1 MALSG
6 TLLAN
11 KDASPQAFQP
21 LLLASFVFA
30 DGSVLRASTHPLNT
44 AEGGNQYASND
55 YVARIQSQDIQ
66 QLQARSQDG
75 IDRIADVTL
84 HLFNADQTIFSAYEM
99 DSAKGFKGAK
109 LQLALVLA
117 DIDPSTGNWIFTSDS
132 PAPIKFSGICDAPQV
147 EEGGS
152 MLSVRATTSHNLSR
166 VDFPIIHVQ
175 QRCSWIFPRNA
186 AERLAGG
193 TDMSDWRWNCGYDP
207 DQSGTDP
214 EIGGDCKRGNTT
226 TANATDP
233 QGNVIA
239 DGAGIFI
246 SCGYTKQDC
255 QARGMYSTDSSARV
269 TGRFGGIQWA
279 TSSASRE
286 SQSKSYAQGKNVTV
300 FSGRNDSIYSRSVP
314 MLYGS
319 QWIKQPLICNVL
331 GDGNSTRME
340 VVICVGDIGTSGIWT
355 VLVNGVIVPPI
366 ESATDK
372 KLMRWNFA
380 DGVTRTSTHT
390 GSRNGKATADLG
402 YDGNGDPYG
411 GFAMIEI
418 VVYSELAQSNSVPDV
433 RILCNGPKVKTPN
446 TSNPADQASWPYV
459 VTTLPPWQIADAL
472 VWANYTYA
480 DLDLAQFITEAN
492 YCGGTVSYID
502 PFGNSKTHNRFI
514 CQFSLEERR
523 RANEVIQAVLR
534 GFNAQLV
541 PNSDTGLL
549 QLFIRKTLA
558 DQQSSAVSGSNYT
571 TAVLSLHAD
580 NTAGNGYVAYLIDE
594 SVIQK
599 DDRGVPKMRGPY
611 TLPSAQCPN
620 TVNFPFQDEENVYS
634 DDSISVVDPDDVARA
649 AGYAAGGAQIGAGFP
664 VMGVSNFDQGIRQSN
679 VILAESL
686 RGNRWGDTRGT
697 YFWDIEVTSRLEHL
711 RVGHIVMFRYQAQ
724 ELRPAVQLQSPSGTN
739 VTGILARVES
749 IKPTTNYERMTL
761 TIRWHEDEWYTDI
774 FGQQSAQFY
783 SDPRKNLPPRPP
795 YPWKPYAEQP
805 ISGDSMWSTS
815 AWSFAIAQNYATA
828 ADGTPIAQLIVF
840 GCPPVN
846 QLSNGSNALQ
856 PPFLPMQAN
865 TANTGGT
872 IPGGI
877 RVVMALS
884 ARDAG
889 GKWSA
894 LSVFS
899 QVDVPTGTNTNTVTT
914 PTINWPASVAAWV
927 LFAGTDDHLTLCA
940 QSSATGSTPSTITI
954 TSLNV
959 STYGPPDPL
968 ADSLLFEVKRVIHGG
983 VWGDAC
989 TAVAS
994 NGDGTGT
1001 ITFATPCTT
1010 HQFQET
1016 SGTIGYDL
1024 TLIANSSASADA
1036 VPIADFHVIDN
1047 TLGVYHVKPDPT
1059 LSVAAGD
1066 VFEMRAFTAATATT
1080 VGDANFVNAYAP
1092 DGFGAG
1098 GDEEVGH
1105 HVRIIKGAGAGQVR
1119 NIVASN
1125 GATLTVDTDWHTTPD
1140 NTSRFIIEEAAW
1152 QNQPYSQQSNG
1163 DLTPSPAP
1171 VVGILDISNYQ
1182 KQTILVRA
1190 LVLDQQGNTSIAR
1203 WSPFREIYLWGAQ
1216 GTRTIT
1222 GDTTERFTDG
1232 LLLCDT
1238 SGVTPPTATTLA
1250 AAITVT
1256 TTPTAITT
1264 AANVTADTTYIKID
1278 TGGATEYVQI
1288 MSGGGTTTPTVERG
1302 KLGTSA
1308 MVHSNGVA
1316 VALPGKITITLL
1328 GSDIVPNK
1336 KLAVNKTTAD
1346 INFVKLVAGG
1356 SDTFPGGGT
1365 ELLLVDD
1372 SSDAGTTYF
1381 IHPGA

>member
-11 KDASPQAFQP
+11 KDASPQGYQP
-21 LLLASFVFA
+21 LLLASFTFA

-44 AEGGNQYASND
+44 AEGGNQYAGND
-55 YVARIQSQDIQ
+55 YVARLQSQDIQ
-66 QLQARSQDG
+66 QLQARSQEG
-75 IDRIADVTL
+75 IDRISDVTL
-84 HLFNADQTIFSAYEM
+84 HLYNADQSIFSAYEM
-99 DSAKGFKGAK
+99 ASGKGFKGAK
-109 LQLALVLA
+109 LQLAIVLS
-117 DIDPSTGNWIFTSDS
+117 DIDPDTGNYVFTNDS
-132 PAPIKFSGICDAPQV
+132 PAPVKFSGICDAPQV
-147 EEGGS
+147 EQGGGTIT
-152 MLSVRATTSHNLSR
+152 VRATTSHNLSR

-175 QRCSWIFPRNA
+175 QRCPWVFPRNA

-226 TANATDP
+226 TAGATDP

-239 DGAGIFI
+239 DGSGIFI

-255 QARGMYSTDSSARV
+255 IARGMYSADSSARV
-269 TGRFGGIQWA
+269 TGRFGGFQWA

-286 SQSKSYAQGKNVTV
+286 SQSRSYGQGKDVTV
-300 FSGRNDSIYSRSVP
+300 FSGRNDSIYNRSVP

-319 QWIKQPLICNVL
+319 QWIKAPIVCNVL

-340 VVICVGDIGTSGIWT
+340 VVICVGNIGTSGIWT

-366 ESATDK
+366 ESAHDK

-380 DGVTRTSTHT
+380 DAVTYTSSHT
-390 GSRNGKATADLG
+390 GSRNGLATADAG
-402 YDGNGDPYG
+402 YDSNGDPYG
-411 GFAMIEI
+411 GYAMIEI

-446 TSNPADQASWPYV
+446 TSNPTDQASWPYV
-459 VTTLPPWQIADAL
+459 VTTLPPWQLADAL

-480 DLDLAQFITEAN
+480 DFDLAQWITEAN

-523 RANEVIQAVLR
+523 KANEVIQAVLR
-534 GFNAQLV
+534 GFNGQLV
-541 PNSDTGLL
+541 PNSETGLL

-558 DQQSSAVSGSNYT
+558 DQQSSPVAGSNYN
-571 TAVLSLHAD
+571 TAIASLHAD
-580 NTAGNGYVAYLIDE
+580 NTTGNGYVAYLIDE
-594 SVIQK
+594 SVIQS
-599 DDRGVPKMRGPY
+599 DGRGGMKMRGPY

-634 DDSISVVDPDDVARA
+634 DDSISVVDPEDVARA

-664 VMGVSNFDQGIRQSN
+664 VLGVSNFDQGIRQAN

-686 RGNRWGDTRGT
+686 RGNRWGDTRGA
-697 YFWDIEVTSRLEHL
+697 YFWDIEVTSRCEHL
-711 RVGHIVMFRYQAQ
+711 RVGHIVLFRFQAQ
-724 ELRPAVQLQSPSGTN
+724 ALRPAIQLESPPGTPIM
-739 VTGILARVES
+739 GILARVES

-761 TIRWHEDEWYTDI
+761 TIRWHEDEWYTDLY
-774 FGQQSAQFY
+774 GQQSAQLY
-783 SDPRKNLPPRPP
+783 SDPRKSLPPRPP

-805 ISGDSMWSTS
+805 ISGNSMWSTS
-815 AWSFAIAQNYATA
+815 AWNFAIAQNYDIAG
-828 ADGTPIAQLIVF
+828 DGTPIAQLIVA

-846 QLSNGSNALQ
+846 QLSGGSTALQ
-856 PPFLPMQAN
+856 PPFMPMQAA

-872 IPGGI
+872 IPGGT
-877 RVVMALS
+877 RVLMAIS
-884 ARDAG
+884 AQDSD
-889 GKWSA
+889 GKWST

-899 QVDVPTGTNTNTVTT
+899 QVDIPTGTNTNTATT
-914 PTINWPASVAAWV
+914 PTINWPSGVSAWV
-927 LFAGTDDHLTLCA
+927 LFAGTDDHVTLCA
-940 QSSATGSTPSTITI
+940 QSSAAGTTPSTITI

-959 STYGPPDPL
+959 STYGPPDSL

-983 VWGDAC
+983 VWGDVC

-1001 ITFATPCTT
+1001 ITFATDCMT
-1010 HQFQET
+1010 HQFQQT
-1016 SGTIGYDL
+1016 SSTVGYDL
-1024 TLIANSSASADA
+1024 TLIAKGSGSTDN

-1059 LSVAAGD
+1059 ISVAAGD
-1066 VFEMRAFTAATATT
+1066 VFEMRTFPVVTATT
-1080 VGDANFVNAYAP
+1080 IRDDNFVNAYAP
-1092 DGFGAG
+1092 DGFGVA

-1105 HVRIIKGAGAGQVR
+1105 RVRIIKGTGVGQVR
-1119 NIVASN
+1119 NIIGN
-1125 GATLTVDTDWHTTPD
+1125 NATILTIDTSWHTTPD
-1140 NTSRFIIEEAAW
+1140 NTSRFIIEEQSW
-1152 QNQPYSQQSNG
+1152 QNQPYSQISNG
-1163 DLTPSPAP
+1163 NLTPSPAP
-1171 VVGILDISNYQ
+1171 TVGVLDISNYQ

-1190 LVLDQQGNTSIAR
+1190 LVADQQSNTSIGH

-1222 GDTTERFTDG
+1222 DDTTERFTDG

-1238 SGVTPPTATTLA
+1238 STATPPSATTLGA
-1250 AAITVT
+1250 DITVT
-1256 TTPTAITT
+1256 TTPTAIST
-1264 AANVTADTTYIKID
+1264 AANVTPDTTYMKLD
-1278 TGGATEYVQI
+1278 SGGAIEYVQI
-1288 MSGGGTTTPTVERG
+1288 VSGGGTTSPTVERG
-1302 KLGTSA
+1302 MLGTSA
-1308 MVHSNGVA
+1308 VTHTTGAA

-1328 GSDIVPNK
+1328 ESSGVPNK
-1336 KLAVNKTTAD
+1336 KLAINKISPD
-1346 INFVKLVAGG
+1346 INYVLVTAGG
-1356 SDTFPGGGT
+1356 TDTFPGGGT
-1365 ELLLVDD
+1365 DLILPDTT
-1372 SSDAGTTYF
+1372 SSAGTTYF